1 MWTHLYLNRI
11 DLRVV
16 PVILALMMMGLLVI
30 ASYSTDFSLDHT
42 DEPFFTPM
50 VKHQLQWFGIGWV
63 VFLFFAGFDY
73 NKLREWTW
81 FLYLLMIL
89 SLIGLFFTDPIQRVQ
104 RWYRL
109 PFINISIQPSEYA
122 KLFVVITLSWF
133 LERRKTKASY
143 WSTAFFGGIIVG
155 IPFLLILKQ
164 PDLGTALVLFPMT
177 LVMFYFGDIHPLV
190 VKGMIVLG
198 SIALIAVGLIFLG
211 VTNYEDVRPYATK
224 FLKDYQYERLN
235 PNTHHQ
241 KAAVTAIAVGGLTGT
256 GWKKSEYTAG
266 GWLPAPYTDSVF
278 PAFGEEFGFIGLV
291 AMLALFYA
299 LLYFS
304 FQVTVVAKDHFG
316 RLLSAGITVYLA
328 MHILV
333 NIGMMCGLLPI
344 TGVPLVLVTYGGS
357 SILSTMTALG
367 ILQSIYS
374 RRFMF

>member
-241 KAAVTAIAVGGLTGT
+241 KAAVTAIAVGGINRNRME
-256 GWKKSEYTAG
+256 KKRIYCRWMASSALYRLRFSCIRRGIWIYRFSGNVSPILCPPLFQFSGNSG
-266 GWLPAPYTDSVF
+266 GK
-278 PAFGEEFGFIGLV
+278 G
-291 AMLALFYA
+291 
-299 LLYFS
+299 S
-304 FQVTVVAKDHFG
+304 FWQTTVG
-316 RLLSAGITVYLA
+316 GNYRLLSHAYLGEYRHDVRIIA
-328 MHILV
+328 HYRSSPCISYLRRIFYLV
-333 NIGMMCGLLPI
+333 NHDSFGYIAKYL
-344 TGVPLVLVTYGGS
+344 
-357 SILSTMTALG
+357 
-367 ILQSIYS
+367 
-374 RRFMF
+374 